1 MCQQSLNVI
10 INQGS
15 VLDSAE
21 SMMGSKVEGD
31 KGDGKIFAIKY
42 STGKNLNKKISFQQI
57 KLMF

>member
-15 VLDSAE
+15 VFRFCRIYDVYKE
-21 SMMGSKVEGD
+21 WRDKEEG
-31 KGDGKIFAIKY
+31 KMFEIKY
-42 STGKNLNKKISFQQI
+42 STEKNLNKKISFQQI